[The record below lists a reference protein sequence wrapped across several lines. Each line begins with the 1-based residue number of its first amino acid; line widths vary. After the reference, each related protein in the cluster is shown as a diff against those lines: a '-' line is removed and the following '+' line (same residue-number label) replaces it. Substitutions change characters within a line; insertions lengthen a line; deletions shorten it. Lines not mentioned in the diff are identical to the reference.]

1 MKSFFTYLI
10 LFVLTSNCMLAQDSA
25 FVRTFGGVNMDVAR
39 DIKECD
45 NLGFIIAGTTS
56 SFGQG
61 NTSMYLVKTDSM
73 GRHLWSKNYGGLNSD
88 WAYSVERTLD
98 NGFLLSGFSN
108 SFSSDY
114 DPFVVKTDNDGN
126 LLWQKVYPLNDWDF
140 IYGSVALPDSSFIL
154 CGETYSNSIG
164 GADGL
169 LMRID
174 KLGNLIWMKNIGTTN
189 DDKLK
194 QIIYLNN
201 TVYAI
206 GSSTSNLHKNG
217 MLVKLDVNGNNE
229 QKFYF
234 TFDANSNQELNC
246 IDNTSL
252 NQLVMA
258 GYVNP
263 DGLNDINDWL
273 MKVDT
278 LGSVIFN
285 YSAPAG
291 TNGTKLFNDVV
302 VIDNDEIITTGTNNG
317 GNGALGL
324 FMVRYNSGGLYIAA
338 DNFGGINNEYGYAV
352 TLTSNK
358 HIAFVGGSESY
369 ACGDQDMYFVMNR
382 NQHFVSNS
390 RLNNKYFCDT
400 LDLAVV
406 DLKDINAP
414 EYGVTCFP
422 NPFSDKLTIEVNQQ
436 SYLNEAIMCKLK
448 DISGR
453 LVFAS
458 KMQVGKNEIALGEL
472 EAGMYFIEITSNNK
486 IVATQKLIHQR

>member
-1 MKSFFTYLI
+1 MKPFFIYLLVLLI
-10 LFVLTSNCMLAQDSA
+10 TNSRLFAQDSA
-25 FVRTFGGVNMDVAR
+25 FVRTIGGVNMDVAR
-39 DIKECD
+39 DVKECD
-45 NLGFIIAGTTS
+45 NLGFVIAGTTS

-73 GRHLWSKNYGGLNSD
+73 GRHIWSKNYGGLNSD
-88 WAYSVERTLD
+88 WAYSVETTLD

-154 CGETYSNSIG
+154 CGETYSNAIG

-174 KLGNLIWMKNIGTTN
+174 KLGNLMWMKNIGTTG

-194 QIIYLNN
+194 QVIFLNN
-201 TVYAI
+201 TIYSV

-234 TFDANSNQELNC
+234 TYDTNSDQELNC
-246 IDNTSL
+246 LDNNSS
-252 NQLVMA
+252 NELVMA

-263 DGLNDINDWL
+263 DGVNDINDWL
-273 MKVDT
+273 IKVDT
-278 LGSVIFN
+278 LGNVLFN
-285 YSAPAG
+285 YSGPAG
-291 TNGTKLFNDVV
+291 ANGTKEFNDIVI
-302 VIDNDEIITTGTNNG
+302 IDNDEIVTAGTNNG

-324 FMVRYNSGGLYIAA
+324 FMVRYNSAGLYIAA
-338 DNFGGINNEYGYAV
+338 DNFGGLNNEYGYGV

-358 HIAFVGGSESY
+358 HIAFVGGTESY
-369 ACGDQDMYFVMNR
+369 TCGDQDMYFVMNR
-382 NQHFVSNS
+382 NQHFVANS
-390 RLNNKYFCDT
+390 KLNNKFFCDT
-400 LDLAVV
+400 LGLAVV
-406 DLKDINAP
+406 GLKDLNKINA
-414 EYGVTCFP
+414 GVNCFP
-422 NPFSDKLTIEVNQQ
+422 NPFSDKLHVEINQDIDKDEILVF
-436 SYLNEAIMCKLK
+436 SLK
-448 DISGR
+448 DVSGR
-453 LVFAS
+453 LIIETKV
-458 KMQVGKNEIALGEL
+458 QTGDNEVVLNEL
-472 EAGMYFIEITSNNK
+472 SAGMYFFEISSTSK
-486 IVATQKLIHQR
+486 ILTTGKLIHQK